1 MAAVYQAAPFAPFD
15 DVTFPED
22 ISYGSAGGPE
32 YVTEIVTLG
41 GGAEMATSRRPDAQ
55 ERWNVAYGVRDETAL
70 DRVISFFMCRRGRAA
85 GFWFV
90 VPNTGETVRARFDTD
105 HLPRR
110 LEDLEAESAEIP
122 IVQIKAWV

>member
-1 MAAVYQAAPFAPFD
+1 MASVYHPTPYVAFD

-32 YVTEIVTLG
+32 YETEITELG
-41 GGAEMATSRRPDAQ
+41 GGTEKAYQRRSVAR
-55 ERWNVAYGVRDETAL
+55 ERWNIAYGVKQEDDVGAL
-70 DRVISFFMCRRGRAA
+70 LNFFMCRRGRAA

-105 HLPRR
+105 YLPSR
-110 LEDLEAESAEIP
+110 LEDYQAESAEVP
-122 IVQIKAWV
+122 IVQIVAY